1 VSLRDFFNQKGDV
14 MKMATFINDTS
25 IRFYVYSKHILPFLI
40 LGVVISILMTNK
52 GFAAGTNYLSG
63 LKADV
68 GATFGSGSDTEY
80 FILLGEGLLSAIG
93 YMKTKNIMLLGGLP
107 VLMAF
112 THWALK

>member
-1 VSLRDFFNQKGDV
+1 
-14 MKMATFINDTS
+14 MKIITAMNDSS
-25 IRFYVYSKHILPFLI
+25 IKFYVYVRHVLPFLM
-40 LGVVISILMTNK
+40 LGFVISLLITNK

-80 FILLGEGLLSAIG
+80 FILLGEGLLGAIG

>member
-1 VSLRDFFNQKGDV
+1 
-14 MKMATFINDTS
+14 MKITTAINDIS
-25 IRFYVYSKHILPFLI
+25 IKFYVYAKHILPFLI
-40 LGVVISILMTNK
+40 LGEAIAMLMTNK
-52 GFAAGTNYLSG
+52 SFAAGTNYLSG

>member
-1 VSLRDFFNQKGDV
+1 
-14 MKMATFINDTS
+14 MKIIKAMNEIS
-25 IRFYVYSKHILPFLI
+25 IKAYVYAGRIMPLSVLSA
-40 LGVVISILMTNK
+40 GVSILMTDPC
-52 GFAAGTNYLSG
+52 FAAGTNYLSG

-68 GATFGSGSDTEY
+68 GATFGGGSDTEY